1 MYTITGTGVLVKLE
15 LTLVVRNKIVIINRF
30 QIPYKRN
37 ILHNASFSI
46 FVS

>member
-15 LTLVVRNKIVIINRF
+15 LTLVVRNKIVINRF